1 MAEFVEF
8 LLLLPLNMVFFCMN
22 FENYPISV
30 HCFLSAQCNAQFIE
44 LMISIK
50 LRWNITQKFTI
61 VAFNPLNANPKKWSN
76 TLKRFVASFPTNCLS
91 VFDHFVGLALKGL
104 RFTSLKSRW

>member
-44 LMISIK
+44 VMISIK
-50 LRWNITQKFTI
+50 LK
-61 VAFNPLNANPKKWSN
+61 
-76 TLKRFVASFPTNCLS
+76 
-91 VFDHFVGLALKGL
+91 
-104 RFTSLKSRW
+104 